1 MKKRDKQTKQ
11 NKGSLKTIWN
21 GIKHQVSRISRL
33 KLRGKLLLSFLVP
46 VLLIAVLGLVSL
58 RMAEDAIV
66 YNYETSSTATI
77 NAVRDYLNLGIQT
90 VEEKSFELLHHEDIT
105 TYFNNYDDLKLTE
118 RTKRWNGIRDA
129 FIVAKEANVFIR
141 AIHVIGTPGNSH
153 STVSTPG
160 SDLYKTYSE
169 SEEGKRIA
177 GSTKKS
183 EWLGAHD
190 FLDQALSLDNIK
202 YGRNDYILSIVRKL
216 TGKNGFLFMDISKE
230 EIVKSLSNLKL
241 GEGSIAAF
249 ITADGNETAVGSEAA
264 EVFGNLPYF
273 KAYKSAEASDGFSY
287 ETYGGKPYMYI
298 YSKIGDTGA
307 MLSALIPKST
317 ILEKADDIKGIILI
331 FVVVASIFAV
341 AIGMYISS
349 GIGKA
354 IGKLTKSIDKV
365 AQGDLTTKFETRR
378 KDEFLILSNSLTDMM
393 KNMRNL
399 IRGVSEVGT
408 KVSSS
413 SILLSAT
420 SRKMLEETRGISMT
434 IEDIGK
440 GVVQQAADTE
450 HCVQQMS
457 GLSDKINM
465 LLRSTDEI
473 GHISGTTRNAV
484 NEGIII
490 IDALN
495 QKSKETTD
503 MTLGIIREIESLE
516 KQIHSING
524 FVNVINAIASQT
536 NLLSLNA
543 SIEAAR
549 AGEAGRGF
557 AVVASEIRTL
567 AESSSEAAKNIQSI
581 VTDIQHMFII
591 MFDSAKKAE
600 GNVDQ
605 QAAALDRTIKVFE
618 GINQHVTEL
627 LNNLNT
633 IADGI
638 QGIEVAK
645 EDTLNA
651 ICNISAVSQQTA
663 VSAETVSKTA
673 SSQIVSV
680 QKFSESVEELAD
692 DAKMLDNEIK
702 IFKIT

>member
-1 MKKRDKQTKQ
+1 MKKKRGRHVRKE
-11 NKGSLKTIWN
+11 GALKTVWN
-21 GIKHQVSRISRL
+21 GIEHLVSHISRL

-66 YNYETSSTATI
+66 YNYETSSTATV

-90 VEEKSFELLHHEDIT
+90 VEEKSFELLHDDDLT
-105 TYFNNYDDLKLTE
+105 TYFNNFEDLKITE
-118 RTKRWNGIRDA
+118 RTKHWNGLRDA

-153 STVSTPG
+153 STVTTPG
-160 SDLYKTYSE
+160 SNAYKTYSE

-190 FLDQALSLDNIK
+190 FLDQVLSLDNIK

-230 EIVKSLSNLKL
+230 EIVNSLSDLKL
-241 GEGSIAAF
+241 GEGSIIAF
-249 ITADGNETAVGSEAA
+249 VTADGIETTVGSDV
-264 EVFGNLPYF
+264 EVFGELPYF
-273 KAYKSAEASDGFSY
+273 KASKTSEATEGFSY
-287 ETYGGKPYMYI
+287 ETYNGKPYMYI
-298 YSKIGDTGA
+298 YSKVGDTGC

-317 ILEKADDIKGIILI
+317 IVQKANDIKGVILI
-331 FVVVASIFAV
+331 FVVIASVFAV
-341 AIGMYISS
+341 AIGLYISS

-354 IGKLTKSIDKV
+354 IGKLTSSIAQV
-365 AQGDLTTKFETRR
+365 ARGDLTTKFETRR
-378 KDEFLILSNSLTDMM
+378 KDEFLILSNSLSDMM
-393 KNMRNL
+393 QNMRRL
-399 IRGVSEVGT
+399 IQGVSEVGT
-408 KVSSS
+408 KVSRSS
-413 SILLSAT
+413 EMLSAT
-420 SRKMLEETRGISMT
+420 SRKMLEDTRGISMT

-440 GVVQQAADTE
+440 GVAQQAADTE

-457 GLSDKINM
+457 SLSDKINI

-490 IDALN
+490 IDELN
-495 QKSKETTD
+495 RKSKETTD
-503 MTLGIIREIESLE
+503 VTLGIIREIESLE
-516 KQIHSING
+516 KQIHSISG

-567 AESSSEAAKNIQSI
+567 AESSSEAARSIQHI
-581 VTDIQHMFII
+581 VTDIQHMFIS

-600 GNVDQ
+600 GNVNL
-605 QAAALDRTIKVFE
+605 QAAALDRTIHVFE

-663 VSAETVSKTA
+663 VSAETVSRTA
-673 SSQIVSV
+673 SSQIGSV
-680 QKFSESVEELAD
+680 QRFSESVDELAE

-702 IFKIT
+702 TFKTS

>member
-1 MKKRDKQTKQ
+1 MKKKRDRHVRKE
-11 NKGSLKTIWN
+11 GALKTVWN
-21 GIKHQVSRISRL
+21 GIEHLVSHISRL

-66 YNYETSSTATI
+66 YNYETSSTATV

-90 VEEKSFELLHHEDIT
+90 VEEKSFELLHDDDLT
-105 TYFNNYDDLKLTE
+105 TYFNNFEDLKITE
-118 RTKRWNGIRDA
+118 RTKHWNGLRDA

-153 STVSTPG
+153 STVTTPG
-160 SDLYKTYSE
+160 SNAYKTYSE

-190 FLDQALSLDNIK
+190 FLDQVLSLDNIK

-230 EIVKSLSNLKL
+230 EIVNSLSDLKL
-241 GEGSIAAF
+241 GEGSIIAF
-249 ITADGNETAVGSEAA
+249 VTADGIETTVGSDV
-264 EVFGNLPYF
+264 EVFGELPYF
-273 KAYKSAEASDGFSY
+273 KASKTSEATEGFSY
-287 ETYGGKPYMYI
+287 ETYNGKPYMYI
-298 YSKIGDTGA
+298 YSKVGDTGC

-317 ILEKADDIKGIILI
+317 IVQKANDNKGVILI
-331 FVVVASIFAV
+331 FVVIASVFAV
-341 AIGMYISS
+341 AIGLYISS

-354 IGKLTKSIDKV
+354 IGKLTSSIAQV
-365 AQGDLTTKFETRR
+365 ARGDLTTKFETRR
-378 KDEFLILSNSLTDMM
+378 KDEFLILSNSLSDMM
-393 KNMRNL
+393 QNMRRL
-399 IRGVSEVGT
+399 IQGVSEVGT
-408 KVSSS
+408 KVSRSS
-413 SILLSAT
+413 EMLSAT
-420 SRKMLEETRGISMT
+420 SRKMLEDTRGISMT

-440 GVVQQAADTE
+440 GVAQQAADTE

-457 GLSDKINM
+457 SLSDKINI

-490 IDALN
+490 IDELN
-495 QKSKETTD
+495 RKSKETTD
-503 MTLGIIREIESLE
+503 VTLGIIREIESLE
-516 KQIHSING
+516 KRIHSISG

-567 AESSSEAAKNIQSI
+567 AESSSEAARSIQHI
-581 VTDIQHMFII
+581 VTDIQHMFIS

-600 GNVDQ
+600 GNVNL
-605 QAAALDRTIKVFE
+605 QAAALDRTIHVFE

-663 VSAETVSKTA
+663 VSAETVSRTA
-673 SSQIVSV
+673 SSQIGSV
-680 QKFSESVEELAD
+680 QRFSESVDELAE

-702 IFKIT
+702 TFKTS

>member
-1 MKKRDKQTKQ
+1 MKKKRDRHVRKE
-11 NKGSLKTIWN
+11 GALKTVWN
-21 GIKHQVSRISRL
+21 GIEHLVSHISRL

-66 YNYETSSTATI
+66 YNYETSSTATV

-90 VEEKSFELLHHEDIT
+90 VEEKSFELLHDDDLT
-105 TYFNNYDDLKLTE
+105 TYFNNFEDLKITE
-118 RTKRWNGIRDA
+118 RTKHWNGLRDA

-153 STVSTPG
+153 STVTTPG
-160 SDLYKTYSE
+160 SNAYKTYSE

-190 FLDQALSLDNIK
+190 FLDQVLSLDNIK

-230 EIVKSLSNLKL
+230 EIVNSLSDLKL
-241 GEGSIAAF
+241 GEGSIIAF
-249 ITADGNETAVGSEAA
+249 VTADGIETTVGSDV
-264 EVFGNLPYF
+264 EVFGELPYF
-273 KAYKSAEASDGFSY
+273 KASKTSEATEGFSY
-287 ETYGGKPYMYI
+287 ETYNGKPYMYI
-298 YSKIGDTGA
+298 YSKVGDTGC

-317 ILEKADDIKGIILI
+317 VVQKANDIKGVILI
-331 FVVVASIFAV
+331 FVVIASVFAV
-341 AIGMYISS
+341 AIGLYISS

-354 IGKLTKSIDKV
+354 IGKLTSSIAQV
-365 AQGDLTTKFETRR
+365 ARGDLTTKFETRR
-378 KDEFLILSNSLTDMM
+378 KDEFLILSNSLSDMM
-393 KNMRNL
+393 QNMRRL
-399 IRGVSEVGT
+399 IQGVSEVGT
-408 KVSSS
+408 KVSRSS
-413 SILLSAT
+413 EMLSAT
-420 SRKMLEETRGISMT
+420 SRKMLEDTRGISMT

-440 GVVQQAADTE
+440 GVAQQAADTE

-457 GLSDKINM
+457 SLSDKINI

-490 IDALN
+490 IDELN
-495 QKSKETTD
+495 RKSKETTD
-503 MTLGIIREIESLE
+503 VTLGIIREIESLE
-516 KQIHSING
+516 KQIHSISG

-567 AESSSEAAKNIQSI
+567 AESSSEAARSIQHI
-581 VTDIQHMFII
+581 VTDIQHMFIS

-600 GNVDQ
+600 GNVNL
-605 QAAALDRTIKVFE
+605 QAAALDRTIHVFE

-663 VSAETVSKTA
+663 VSAETVSRTA
-673 SSQIVSV
+673 SSQIGSV
-680 QKFSESVEELAD
+680 QRFSESVDELAE

-702 IFKIT
+702 TFKTS

>member
-1 MKKRDKQTKQ
+1 MKKKRGRHVRKE
-11 NKGSLKTIWN
+11 GALKTVWN
-21 GIKHQVSRISRL
+21 GIEHLVSHISRL

-66 YNYETSSTATI
+66 YNYETSSTATV

-90 VEEKSFELLHHEDIT
+90 VEEKSFELLHDDDLT
-105 TYFNNYDDLKLTE
+105 TYFNNFEDLKITE
-118 RTKRWNGIRDA
+118 RTKHWNGLRDA

-153 STVSTPG
+153 STVTTPG
-160 SDLYKTYSE
+160 SNAYKTYSE

-190 FLDQALSLDNIK
+190 FLDQVLSLDNIK

-230 EIVKSLSNLKL
+230 EIVNSLSDLKL
-241 GEGSIAAF
+241 GEGSIIAF
-249 ITADGNETAVGSEAA
+249 VTADGIETTVGSDV
-264 EVFGNLPYF
+264 EVFGELPYF
-273 KAYKSAEASDGFSY
+273 KASKTSEATEGFSY
-287 ETYGGKPYMYI
+287 ETYNGKPYMYI
-298 YSKIGDTGA
+298 YSKVGDTGC

-317 ILEKADDIKGIILI
+317 IVQKANDIKGVILI
-331 FVVVASIFAV
+331 FVVIASVFAV
-341 AIGMYISS
+341 AIGLYISS

-354 IGKLTKSIDKV
+354 IGKLTSSIAQV
-365 AQGDLTTKFETRR
+365 ARGDLTTKFETRR
-378 KDEFLILSNSLTDMM
+378 KDEFLILSNSLSDTMQ
-393 KNMRNL
+393 NMRRL
-399 IRGVSEVGT
+399 IQGVSEVGT
-408 KVSSS
+408 KVSRSS
-413 SILLSAT
+413 EMLSAT
-420 SRKMLEETRGISMT
+420 SRKMLEDTRGISMT

-440 GVVQQAADTE
+440 GVAQQAADTE

-457 GLSDKINM
+457 SLSDKINI

-490 IDALN
+490 IDELN
-495 QKSKETTD
+495 RKSKETTD
-503 MTLGIIREIESLE
+503 VTLGIIREIESLE
-516 KQIHSING
+516 KQIHSISG

-567 AESSSEAAKNIQSI
+567 AESSSEAARSIQHI
-581 VTDIQHMFII
+581 VTDIQHMFIS

-600 GNVDQ
+600 GNVNL
-605 QAAALDRTIKVFE
+605 QAAALDRTIHVFE

-663 VSAETVSKTA
+663 VSAETVSRTA
-673 SSQIVSV
+673 SSQIGSV
-680 QKFSESVEELAD
+680 QRFSESVDELAE

-702 IFKIT
+702 TFKTS

>member
-1 MKKRDKQTKQ
+1 MKKKRGRHVRKE
-11 NKGSLKTIWN
+11 GALKTVWN
-21 GIKHQVSRISRL
+21 GIEHLVSHISRL

-66 YNYETSSTATI
+66 YNYETSSTATV

-90 VEEKSFELLHHEDIT
+90 VEEKSFELLHDDDLT
-105 TYFNNYDDLKLTE
+105 TYFNNFEDLKITE
-118 RTKRWNGIRDA
+118 RTKHWNGLRDA

-153 STVSTPG
+153 STVTTPG
-160 SDLYKTYSE
+160 SNAYKTYSE

-190 FLDQALSLDNIK
+190 FLDQVLSLDNIK

-230 EIVKSLSNLKL
+230 EIVNSLSDLKL
-241 GEGSIAAF
+241 GEGSIIAF
-249 ITADGNETAVGSEAA
+249 VTADGIETTVGSDV
-264 EVFGNLPYF
+264 EVFGELPYF
-273 KAYKSAEASDGFSY
+273 KASKTSEATEGFSY
-287 ETYGGKPYMYI
+287 ETYNGKPYMYI
-298 YSKIGDTGA
+298 YSKVGDTGC

-317 ILEKADDIKGIILI
+317 IVQKANDIKGVILI
-331 FVVVASIFAV
+331 FVVIASVFAV
-341 AIGMYISS
+341 AIGLYISS

-354 IGKLTKSIDKV
+354 IGKLTSSIAQV
-365 AQGDLTTKFETRR
+365 ARGDLTTKFETRR
-378 KDEFLILSNSLTDMM
+378 KDEFLILSNSLSDMM
-393 KNMRNL
+393 QNMRRL
-399 IRGVSEVGT
+399 IQGVSEVGT
-408 KVSSS
+408 KVSRSS
-413 SILLSAT
+413 EMLSAT
-420 SRKMLEETRGISMT
+420 SRKMLEDTRGISMT

-440 GVVQQAADTE
+440 GVAQQAADTE

-457 GLSDKINM
+457 SLSDKLNI

-490 IDALN
+490 IDELN
-495 QKSKETTD
+495 RKSKETTD
-503 MTLGIIREIESLE
+503 VTLGIIREIESLE
-516 KQIHSING
+516 KQIHSISG

-567 AESSSEAAKNIQSI
+567 AESSSEAARSIQHI
-581 VTDIQHMFII
+581 VTDIQHMFIS

-600 GNVDQ
+600 GNVNL
-605 QAAALDRTIKVFE
+605 QAAALDRTIHVFE

-663 VSAETVSKTA
+663 VSAETVSRTA
-673 SSQIVSV
+673 SSQIGSV
-680 QKFSESVEELAD
+680 QRFSESVDELAE

-702 IFKIT
+702 TFKTS